1 MIVLMKHKKDT
12 KNTYV
17 YEEVESNGDTLPKIP
32 SLYIRKTAFN
42 GTPPDNISVTIEV
55 THE

>member
-1 MIVLMKHKKDT
+1 MIVLMRHKKDT

-17 YEEVESNGDTLPKIP
+17 YEEVDSNGDTLSKIP

-42 GTPPDNISVTIEV
+42 NNPPNNISVTVEIER
-55 THE
+55 E